1 MMENIRKF
9 LFVCGR
15 ELRKNISDSGVMVFF
30 LVVPLL
36 YPLLYAFLYSGEVVR
51 EVPVV
56 AVDQSHSS
64 ISREFLRKADA
75 TPDLNIIQYC
85 SDMEE
90 ARELMRRHKAYGII
104 LIPDDFSNRL
114 VNGQQATVGAY
125 CDMSGLLYYK
135 ALLSGTTMVSLD
147 MNRDIQIEKLALL
160 SANQS
165 SGKDSQPQYS
175 GLTAQQ
181 QQVQTM
187 PVRNEYITMFNPS
200 NGFQGFLIPAILILI
215 IQQTM
220 VLGVGMMAGTEYEQR
235 KTGRLLLG
243 GEYNNPLVVL
253 FGKAFAYVLVYSF
266 VSVYLLMLV
275 PHLFHM
281 PQLANM
287 HTLIVFMVPFLLA
300 CVFFSIVL
308 AFFVRDR
315 ESGFLLFVFASVPMI
330 FMSGISWPG
339 SNIPGVWHY
348 FAQIF
353 PSTHGINGFCRIIND
368 GAMLGDVMI
377 EYMKLWLLS
386 GLYFMLALLEF
397 IRFYRSKHVPGFE
410 FIMERRRQRAERMV
424 ERLDRVEEKIITVH
438 EELQEK
444 RAAIRE
450 DIQEKREAIRED
462 LQEKREVIKE
472 KHEAIREDLKQA
484 KEKVQSRR
492 KNKKDQSNG

>member
-1 MMENIRKF
+1 MKNIRKF

-51 EVPVV
+51 EVPVA

-104 LIPDDFSNRL
+104 LVPSDFSGRL
-114 VNGQQATVGAY
+114 AGGQQATVGAY

-147 MNRDIQIEKLALL
+147 MNRDIQIEKLSLL
-160 SANQS
+160 AANQS
-165 SGKDSQPQYS
+165 SEKDGQPQYS
-175 GLTAQQ
+175 GLTGQQ

-187 PVRNEYITMFNPS
+187 PVRNEYVTMFNPS
-200 NGFQGFLIPAILILI
+200 NGFQSFLIPAILILI

-220 VLGVGMMAGTEYEQR
+220 VLGIGMMAGTEYEQR
-235 KTGRLLLG
+235 KTGKLLFG

-253 FGKAFAYVLVYSF
+253 LGKAFAYILVYSF

-275 PHLFHM
+275 PQIFHM

-287 HTLIVFMVPFLLA
+287 HTLIAFMVPFLLS

-315 ESGFLLFVFASVPMI
+315 ESGFLLFVFASVPLM

-339 SNIPGVWHY
+339 SNMPGVWRV
-348 FAQIF
+348 FAQAF
-353 PSTHGINGFCRIIND
+353 PSTHGVNGFCRIIND
-368 GAMLGDVMI
+368 GAMLGDVMP
-377 EYMKLWLLS
+377 EYRKLWLLAAV
-386 GLYFMLALLEF
+386 YFMLALYEF
-397 IRFYRSKHVPGFE
+397 ILFYRSRHIPGYE
-410 FIMERRRQRAERMV
+410 FIMEKRRQMAERMAGK
-424 ERLDRVEEKIITVH
+424 LDRVEGKIIAVH
-438 EELQEK
+438 DGLL
-444 RAAIRE
+444 
-450 DIQEKREAIRED
+450 EKRET
-462 LQEKREVIKE
+462 
-472 KHEAIREDLKQA
+472 IREDLKQV
-484 KEKVQSRR
+484 KDKVRNRR
-492 KNKKDQSNG
+492 K